1 MDIEESGICFEHSSL
16 DFRWTTRMWISEK
29 SSIGIFEPPWR
40 VRDTDNRKRDA
51 TLNEVENDSED
62 AVLEAEHDR
71 LAEILY
77 F

>member
-1 MDIEESGICFEHSSL
+1 
-16 DFRWTTRMWISEK
+16 MWISEK